1 MKSQFSLSCSQIAGT
16 NNVLTEF
23 WPSSERVLV
32 LAAEVRRGWL
42 AATAEERIQ
51 QVRHRAEANA
61 VSFIKQHLP
70 FFWIYYFM
78 PSGVDDFFFLLSK
91 EYLTTYKKKN
101 GALNYLW
108 HVLCAAEEHS
118 SVSRC
123 ASPEFGSSGDS
134 QERIYGPRGEIH

>member
-1 MKSQFSLSCSQIAGT
+1 MESSFQPASMKSQFSLSCSQIAGT

-32 LAAEVRRGWL
+32 LTAEVRRGWL
-42 AATAEERIQ
+42 AAATKERIQ

-78 PSGVDDFFFLLSK
+78 PSGVDDFFF
-91 EYLTTYKKKN
+91 
-101 GALNYLW
+101 
-108 HVLCAAEEHS
+108 
-118 SVSRC
+118 R
-123 ASPEFGSSGDS
+123 
-134 QERIYGPRGEIH
+134 